1 MSCEERKIEY
11 MSEGTY
17 LNEHEGSLTSR
28 RKFLAG
34 SAAALAGGALMA
46 VPSVASAHNP
56 PSPPSDIDIL
66 NYALTL
72 ERLEATFYRRVLARF
87 NQGEFENDDV
97 FDGLGNY
104 LRRNAYEYF
113 QIISEHENTHVT
125 TLVEVITQLGGRP
138 VPPSEY
144 NFGITTVASALSTAK
159 KLENTGVR
167 AYDGAIAHL
176 YRASLLTASA
186 TIATVEARHA
196 AYLNLLNRTVP
207 FPAAFDKAVAPRKVC
222 EAIKAKNGG
231 PITDSPEPYGPY
243 KSLEDLC
250 RRLPNSPT
258 P

>member
-1 MSCEERKIEY
+1 

-17 LNEHEGSLTSR
+17 LTEHEGSPTSR

-46 VPSVASAHNP
+46 VPGVASAHNP
-56 PSPPSDIDIL
+56 PNPPADIDIL

-87 NQGEFENDDV
+87 TQAEFENADA

-104 LRRNAYEYF
+104 LRRNAYQNF
-113 QIISEHENTHVT
+113 QRISEHEKTHVD
-125 TLVEVITQLGGRP
+125 TLVEVITQLGGRA
-138 VPPSEY
+138 VPASEY
-144 NFGITTVASALSTAK
+144 NFGITSVASALSTAK
-159 KLENTGVR
+159 FLENTGVR

-176 YRASLLTASA
+176 ERASLLTASA

-196 AYLNLLNRTVP
+196 SYLNVLNRAVP
-207 FPAAFDKAVAPRKVC
+207 FPAAFDKAVAPRRIC
-222 EAIKAKNGG
+222 EAIQAENGG
-231 PITDSPEPYGPY
+231 PIADSPEPYGPY
-243 KSLEDLC
+243 KSLDDLC
-250 RRLPNSPT
+250 MRLPNRPT